1 MKGMNRMFSIHTTQ
15 RAGLAIAMA
24 ALAWL
29 ACGTKPA
36 AAAPP
41 PAVAAGVP
49 QRRDFVDLGRAPGN
63 TQVQMSVILRYR
75 NDDELTKLVADQSD
89 PRSPMHGRY
98 LTNQQFNEFFAPAQ
112 QDYVRAIAALAKAG
126 FRVDQT
132 FSNRMV
138 VSASAPA
145 GLVERYFGTQIHLVN
160 QRGYGL
166 RYANRT
172 TAIMPAELRSIALSV
187 TGLDNL
193 VNVRYPHPVRSRVTW
208 QLNGPDGYMRNA
220 PRPVSTATPMPNPQ
234 PEPTLA
240 AKVRGTGGGYTS
252 FTIATAYD
260 YPVQH
265 GYDGLGRAVGNVISG
280 DYADSDLTG
289 FLTDVGETRDGPATV
304 RILVN
309 GTTNHDPNSADVQE
323 STLDVEAIVG
333 VAPGVSFYE
342 YLMPSLTDKSIEDAY
357 NRVVSDNLVDAVN
370 SSFGGCETDDP
381 SFEYVTNYIAKQGA
395 AKGITFSA
403 STGDTGSNGC
413 GAVANGA
420 PGTAPGVGIPAADD
434 YFTAVGGTDL
444 FVNEV
449 TGAWLNETGWETGG
463 GGVSKLE
470 PLPSWQ
476 AATKNVITTGRN
488 TPDVALDASLETG
501 YEYYENGVA
510 GTIGG
515 TSLSSPLF
523 IGLQGEINQIQHKR
537 HGWVNPRLYQIVNTV
552 GYVHFRDIVGGS
564 NGMYTAGPGY
574 DNVTGIGSPLGW
586 ILAGTE

>member
-1 MKGMNRMFSIHTTQ
+1 MG
-15 RAGLAIAMA
+15 
-24 ALAWL
+24 
-29 ACGTKPA
+29 
-36 AAAPP
+36 
-41 PAVAAGVP
+41 
-49 QRRDFVDLGRAPGN
+49 
-63 TQVQMSVILRYR
+63 
-75 NDDELTKLVADQSD
+75 
-89 PRSPMHGRY
+89 
-98 LTNQQFNEFFAPAQ
+98 
-112 QDYVRAIAALAKAG
+112 
-126 FRVDQT
+126 
-132 FSNRMV
+132 
-138 VSASAPA
+138 
-145 GLVERYFGTQIHLVN
+145 
-160 QRGYGL
+160 
-166 RYANRT
+166 
-172 TAIMPAELRSIALSV
+172 
-187 TGLDNL
+187 
-193 VNVRYPHPVRSRVTW
+193 
-208 QLNGPDGYMRNA
+208 
-220 PRPVSTATPMPNPQ
+220 
-234 PEPTLA
+234 
-240 AKVRGTGGGYTS
+240 
-252 FTIATAYD
+252 D

-309 GTTNHDPNSADVQE
+309 GTTNHDPTSPDVQE

-357 NRVVSDNLVDAVN
+357 NRVVSDNLVEAVN

-420 PGTAPGVGIPAADD
+420 PGTAPGVGIPAADY

-449 TGAWLNETGWETGG
+449 TGVWLNETGWETGG

-476 AATKNVITTGRN
+476 AATSGVTTTGRN
-488 TPDVALDASLETG
+488 VPDIALDASLETG
-501 YEYYENGVA
+501 YENYENGGA
-510 GTIGG
+510 GIAGG

-523 IGLQGEINQIQHKR
+523 IGLQGEINQIQHRR
-537 HGWVNPRLYQIVNTV
+537 HGWVNPRLYQIQNAV
-552 GYVHFRDIVGGS
+552 GYVHFRDVVGGS
-564 NGMYTAGPGY
+564 NGAFTAVPGY
-574 DNVTGIGSPLGW
+574 DNVTGIGSPIGW
-586 ILAGTE
+586 LLAGTE